1 MAPNIEVNA
10 PEVDQKV
17 IEAIAEAEAQM
28 IALELH
34 HRELT
39 TSRNVPVLEPRIIT
53 SKLDYTVILVQIVTN
68 FDGEQCLL

>member
-1 MAPNIEVNA
+1 MEVNA

-17 IEAIAEAEAQM
+17 IEAIAEAEAPM